1 MSIEFNNTILATGSG
16 NISSD
21 NIEYVYPLALKLIG
35 LNPGIFSFD
44 MDVNS
49 PFWFNT
55 NYT

>member
-1 MSIEFNNTILATGSG
+1 MAI
-16 NISSD
+16 
-21 NIEYVYPLALKLIG
+21 IEYEYPLALKLIG

-55 NYT
+55 NYYTAVRVIE